1 MIRGLIEK
9 ELRQHGMS
17 LGFLLAIYVA
27 GLALL
32 TGNHNLSRLTGT
44 PLESL
49 HLLLLLLVPLSGLF
63 LGQVLVASEFRHK
76 TQLFLEGL
84 PLPRW
89 WMLTVKFA
97 LGLLVL
103 LIGITASFGLLWKQ
117 SRGVDALNLHFTTIL
132 ALKAVLWTCFAY
144 SCTFAHG
151 FLGRYRV
158 IVGILI
164 VAGLA
169 SLNEHGVPIG
179 EFPPFHL
186 VDQRFAYERI
196 VLPTEDLLLTAGACV
211 VFVAIAF
218 SLGLMRDATIASM
231 LAERMS
237 SREKLVLTFLG
248 IAAIMSFSYLSE
260 QRIASTPVIVPG
272 SFDVE
277 RGPARV
283 SVSAAVDA
291 PLSGEITTSKRI
303 ANHIADD
310 LAAMATYLG
319 CTTLPPV
326 FIVHRRDF
334 TGDQMENGNLTR
346 KQGLMVKTNLM
357 ARDFHEEALRDWLVR
372 EILLLKSSQRADL
385 EKNAWVLDG
394 FPLWWRQVQ
403 GGQPAPSQHP
413 PELSPARTAMPAD
426 FSSST
431 VERWLLLRKNAGQKA
446 ASDLAWTGL
455 AILAEKHGADACRR
469 FLSAMLSRDVPEDAR
484 GWLRDELNSMPRRFE
499 KATSTKLDVFAH
511 EWKSTLENEA
521 KTETPASP

>member
-17 LGFLLAIYVA
+17 LAFLLAIYVA

-32 TGNHNLSRLTGT
+32 TGNHNLSRFTGT

-89 WMLTVKFA
+89 WMLAVKFT

-103 LIGITASFGLLWKQ
+103 LIGLAASFALLWK
-117 SRGVDALNLHFTTIL
+117 RALGVDALNLHFTTIL
-132 ALKAVLWTCFAY
+132 ALKAVLWTSFTY
-144 SCTFAHG
+144 SFTFAHG

-158 IVGILI
+158 IVGILV
-164 VAGLA
+164 VAGVA
-169 SLNEHGVPIG
+169 SLNEHGVPVG

-196 VLPTEDLLLTAGACV
+196 VVPTEDLLLTGGASV
-211 VFVAIAF
+211 LFVAIGF
-218 SLGLMRDATIASM
+218 SLGLMRDATIASL

-248 IAAIMSFSYLSE
+248 IATIMSFSYLSE
-260 QRIASTPVIVPG
+260 QRIAATPVVVPG

-277 RGPARV
+277 RGPAHV

-291 PLSGEITTSKRI
+291 PLSGEITTSKRV
-303 ANHIADD
+303 ANHVADD
-310 LAAMATYLG
+310 LAAMANYLG
-319 CTTLPPV
+319 CATLPPV

-334 TGDQMENGNLTR
+334 TGGEMENGNLTR

-357 ARDFHEEALRDWLVR
+357 AKDFHEDALRGWIVR
-372 EILLLKSSQRADL
+372 EILLLKSSRRADL

-403 GGQPAPSQHP
+403 GEQPSPSQNP
-413 PELSPARTAMPAD
+413 PVFSHARSAMPAD
-426 FSSST
+426 FSSRNI
-431 VERWLLLRKNAGQKA
+431 EQWLLLRKKAGEKA
-446 ASDLAWTGL
+446 AADLAWTGL
-455 AILAEKHGADACRR
+455 AILAEKHGAEACRR
-469 FLSAMLSRDVPEDAR
+469 FVSSMLGRDIPEDAR
-484 GWLRDELNSMPRRFE
+484 GWLHDAVNPMSHRFE
-499 KATSTKLDVFAH
+499 KATSTKLDTFAR
-511 EWKSTLENEA
+511 EWKTALENDA
-521 KTETPASP
+521 KTGAPAAP